1 MSVSVENE
9 IPYHFCKVVKRTST
23 SLWEVARG
31 AAALEGS
38 VETTSATSQRAAVMV
53 TVEDVNEA
61 PVFDEVNK
69 QAKLAENIKEGYSLA
84 TFSAMDPDIKSSN
97 KFV

>member
-9 IPYHFCKVVKRTST
+9 IPYQLCKVVKRTSS
-23 SLWEVARG
+23 SLWEVVRG
-31 AAALEGS
+31 ATALEGS
-38 VETTSATSQRAAVMV
+38 VETTIVTGQRVTVMV

-61 PVFDEVNK
+61 PVFDERNK
-69 QAKLAENIKEGYSLA
+69 QAKLAENIKKGYHLA
-84 TFSAMDPDIKSSN
+84 TFTARDPDIKSAN